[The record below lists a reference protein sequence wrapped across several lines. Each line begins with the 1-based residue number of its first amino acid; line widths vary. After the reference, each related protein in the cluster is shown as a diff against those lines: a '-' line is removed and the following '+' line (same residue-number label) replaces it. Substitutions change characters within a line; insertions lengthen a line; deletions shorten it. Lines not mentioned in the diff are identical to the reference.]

1 MAKKN
6 TADVLINGKVY
17 TISGYESTAYLQKVA
32 TYLNEME
39 EKVAVTEGYARLTA
53 DEKQLLKNMN
63 LADVYFK
70 ADAARESLEK
80 EKEQKDRELY
90 SLKHDLIDAKLEQ
103 EKLKLDQDLAAAQ
116 DTNQWQQRSAE
127 AMDWFWQVDEAYVR
141 GKYSLCRTLMRHLE
155 DTGDGDPLKNYLPQ
169 ESATKNGRFSPY
181 HRYEEIYNAL
191 H

>member
-53 DEKQLLKNMN
+53 DELLKNMN

-90 SLKHDLIDAKLEQ
+90 SLKHDLIDAKMEK
-103 EKLKLDQDLAAAQ
+103 EKLMERIQELEAQLEKAQKQTSRQGVENRQPRTAHPTGRNVSHPEQKL
-116 DTNQWQQRSAE
+116 
-127 AMDWFWQVDEAYVR
+127 
-141 GKYSLCRTLMRHLE
+141 
-155 DTGDGDPLKNYLPQ
+155 
-169 ESATKNGRFSPY
+169 
-181 HRYEEIYNAL
+181 
-191 H
+191 

>member
-90 SLKHDLIDAKLEQ
+90 SLIDAKMEK
-103 EKLKLDQDLAAAQ
+103 EKLMERIHELEAQLEKAQKQTSRQGVENRQPRTAHPTGRNVSHPEQKL
-116 DTNQWQQRSAE
+116 
-127 AMDWFWQVDEAYVR
+127 
-141 GKYSLCRTLMRHLE
+141 
-155 DTGDGDPLKNYLPQ
+155 
-169 ESATKNGRFSPY
+169 
-181 HRYEEIYNAL
+181 
-191 H
+191 

>member
-39 EKVAVTEGYARLTA
+39 EKVAVTEGYARL
-53 DEKQLLKNMN
+53 KQLLKNMN

-90 SLKHDLIDAKLEQ
+90 SLKHDLIDAKMEK
-103 EKLKLDQDLAAAQ
+103 EKLMERIHELEAQLEKAQKQTSRQGVENRQPRTAHPTGRNVSHPEQKL
-116 DTNQWQQRSAE
+116 
-127 AMDWFWQVDEAYVR
+127 
-141 GKYSLCRTLMRHLE
+141 
-155 DTGDGDPLKNYLPQ
+155 
-169 ESATKNGRFSPY
+169 
-181 HRYEEIYNAL
+181 
-191 H
+191 

>member
-39 EKVAVTEGYARLTA
+39 EKVAVMEGYARLTA

-90 SLKHDLIDAKLEQ
+90 SLKHDLIDAKMEK
-103 EKLKLDQDLAAAQ
+103 EKLMERIHELEAQLEKAQEQTSRQGVENRQPRTAHPTGRNVSHPEQKL
-116 DTNQWQQRSAE
+116 
-127 AMDWFWQVDEAYVR
+127 
-141 GKYSLCRTLMRHLE
+141 
-155 DTGDGDPLKNYLPQ
+155 
-169 ESATKNGRFSPY
+169 
-181 HRYEEIYNAL
+181 
-191 H
+191 

>member
-39 EKVAVTEGYARLTA
+39 EKVAVMEGYARLTA

-90 SLKHDLIDAKLEQ
+90 SLKHDLIDAKMEK
-103 EKLKLDQDLAAAQ
+103 EKLMERIHELEAQLEKAQKQTSRQGAENSQPRTAHPAGRNVSHPEQKL
-116 DTNQWQQRSAE
+116 
-127 AMDWFWQVDEAYVR
+127 
-141 GKYSLCRTLMRHLE
+141 
-155 DTGDGDPLKNYLPQ
+155 
-169 ESATKNGRFSPY
+169 
-181 HRYEEIYNAL
+181 
-191 H
+191 

>member
-90 SLKHDLIDAKLEQ
+90 SLKHDLIDAKMEK
-103 EKLKLDQDLAAAQ
+103 EKLMERIHELEAQLEKAQEQTSRQGVENRQPRTAHPAGRNVSHPEQKL
-116 DTNQWQQRSAE
+116 
-127 AMDWFWQVDEAYVR
+127 
-141 GKYSLCRTLMRHLE
+141 
-155 DTGDGDPLKNYLPQ
+155 
-169 ESATKNGRFSPY
+169 
-181 HRYEEIYNAL
+181 
-191 H
+191 